1 MKRAFSLFIVF
12 ITLSVLMTSCHEK
25 PDNSNIDFIYKDD
38 VNELNISGKGKM
50 PDYSYYAPPWA
61 KVKEPAQIYIGSG
74 LTSVSDNAFNAD
86 VKWLDYEDN
95 HYNRIKTIDID
106 RDVETIG
113 DYAFKGASLKKLRMY
128 SGLKKLG
135 KGAFKN
141 CAKLKELFVP
151 FSVNTVSEEC
161 FCNCVS
167 LTTLHLEKGVKKIG
181 KRAFAGCKKLSDFSI
196 PNTLIEIGQEA
207 FRGCDS
213 IEEFG
218 FSDYVRK
225 IGSKAFYDC
234 KGLKSVYIPKTLTA
248 LGDKAFGYV
257 LVDGKEKKTNGFIVK
272 GIKGSAA
279 EKYAEK
285 NGFIFDAVKTPKIEY
300 NTNSISAVYKKIR
313 YFGFV
318 DTLNAF
324 TKYLENN
331 CINTDGE
338 KDYNLF
344 NYNYVEDNDYEYEND
359 GVIDAYSAEED
370 KRLTNQ
376 VDFFT
381 VTTKMYKKLKAK
393 QRAVGDYI
401 ISDFK
406 NGVCINK
413 VKFDKKKY
421 PLERKGD
428 DEDYRTEVII
438 NIPETLD
445 GKKVIKL
452 GEFVK
457 KEADI
462 YGVNDRDCE
471 YTSQGFLTEFP
482 DDYRITLKI
491 PKTVKYISGN
501 ALESIDEYREETDF
515 FYSKG
520 YITDIEA
527 DVNNP
532 YYKSVDGVLYSKD
545 MSWLLFFRPDPLGEW
560 EKEQIFTVPETVRYI
575 ADTNLCESRIDPEYT
590 LKIGKNVKK
599 IYAHIMD
606 GECGTYSC
614 KIEAPKGSAASKWM
628 KKEDYLGRYND

>member
-1 MKRAFSLFIVF
+1 MKRLTGLVLITVLVCSLF
-12 ITLSVLMTSCHEK
+12 MTSCYKKTYEK
-25 PDNSNIDFIYKDD
+25 PNNKKISYTYDKEDNILTIY
-38 VNELNISGKGKM
+38 GKGKM
-50 PDYSYYAPPWA
+50 PDYSHYAPPWA
-61 KVKEPAQIYIGSG
+61 KVKNPVHIYIGSG

-86 VKWLDYEDN
+86 VKWLDYGEN
-95 HYNRIKTIDID
+95 HYNRIKTVDID
-106 RDVETIG
+106 SGVEAIG
-113 DYAFKGASLKKLRMY
+113 NYAFKGSSLKRVKML
-128 SGLKKLG
+128 SGIKKLG

-161 FCNCVS
+161 FCNCAD
-167 LTTLHLEKGVKKIG
+167 LTLLHIEKDIKKIG

-196 PNTLIEIGQEA
+196 PNTLNEIDQEA

-234 KGLKSVYIPKTLTA
+234 KGLKSVYIPKTLTSI
-248 LGDKAFGYV
+248 GDKAFGYV
-257 LVDGKEKKTNGFIVK
+257 LVSGKVQKKSGFIVK
-272 GIKGSAA
+272 GIKGTIA
-279 EKYAEK
+279 EKYAK
-285 NGFIFDAVKTPKIEY
+285 NNAFIFDAVKTPKIEY
-300 NTNSISAVYKKIR
+300 NTDSISAVYKQIP

-331 CINTDGE
+331 FTDTDGE
-338 KDYNLF
+338 KDFNPF
-344 NYNYVEDNDYEYEND
+344 NYNYVADNDYDYEND
-359 GVIDAYSAEED
+359 GVIDGYTAKED
-370 KRLTNQ
+370 ETLTNQ
-376 VDFFT
+376 ADYFT
-381 VTTKMYKKLKAK
+381 ATTNMFKKLRAK

-406 NGVCINK
+406 DGVCINK

-421 PLERKGD
+421 PLENKRD

-462 YGVNDRDCE
+462 YGVNERDCE

-501 ALESIDEYREETDF
+501 ALESIDEYRDDF

-545 MSWLLFFRPDPLGEW
+545 MSWLLFFRPDDNGENG
-560 EKEQIFTVPETVRYI
+560 KRQVFTVPKSVKYI
-575 ADTNLCESRIDPEYT
+575 ADTNICETSTDPYYT
-590 LKIGKNVKK
+590 IIIGSNVKK
-599 IYAHIMD
+599 IYAHIGY
-606 GECGTYSC
+606 GECGTQNC
-614 KIEAPKGSAASKWM
+614 KFKVAKGSAAEKW
-628 KKEDYLGRYND
+628 LGEEK